1 MTLRVN
7 DAKGIKNVP
16 WFPRASVA
24 RHSPFYRRYSCG
36 TLPRELTFYFVIS
49 ILVPACETPYAQ
61 VTPGKPCSF
70 PTCRAGLHHFSPLP
84 LLRSEHCLH
93 DKQPLSI
100 YAHVRWGGLFA
111 VAWWVTP
118 PQRADLPSGYS
129 PPCCGWRVW
138 ASSLAA
144 VTLAPR
150 AVSGR
155 PGVSVVLT
163 PGLLLVSPCT
173 LSYTTAYLFCV
184 PHLLAALF
192 NLPSGASCRNGYT
205 TATFGRGPGMRPM
218 PGPRVWHP
226 ALGLHA
232 SIMPGSTSLSWV
244 MCQVIE

>member
-1 MTLRVN
+1 MDL
-7 DAKGIKNVP
+7 
-16 WFPRASVA
+16 
-24 RHSPFYRRYSCG
+24 
-36 TLPRELTFYFVIS
+36 
-49 ILVPACETPYAQ
+49 
-61 VTPGKPCSF
+61 KPCSF

-205 TATFGRGPGMRPM
+205 TATFGTGPGMRPM
-218 PGPRVWHP
+218 PGLWRLHP
-226 ALGLHA
+226 LPCMTIWLTAYCSCSLRAHGKPCLCRLSPPKLLCA
-232 SIMPGSTSLSWV
+232 SAPSAA
-244 MCQVIE
+244 